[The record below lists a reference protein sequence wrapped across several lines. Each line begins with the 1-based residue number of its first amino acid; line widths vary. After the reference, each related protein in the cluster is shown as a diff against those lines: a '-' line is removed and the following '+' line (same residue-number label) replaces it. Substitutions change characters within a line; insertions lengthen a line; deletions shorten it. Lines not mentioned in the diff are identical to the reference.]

1 MWLRLNGDRQHLFGH
16 RHLQIHAGIQRLTQD
31 AHVAVSNVTA
41 IFT

>member
-1 MWLRLNGDRQHLFGH
+1 MRLCFNGDRQHLFGH

-31 AHVAVSNVTA
+31 AHITVSNVAA